1 MLSSCLPSPPLV
13 PRVPVLW
20 DGTSLLKM
28 ITDLGSLSLQDD
40 GIKTTWAA
48 YDSLLPLVK
57 SRVSQAEGDPLSLK
71 RMKEASP

>member
-1 MLSSCLPSPPLV
+1 
-13 PRVPVLW
+13 
-20 DGTSLLKM
+20 M

-57 SRVSQAEGDPLSLK
+57 SRVSQAEGDPLSLR